1 MIAQTLQTLV
11 GEVNGLWSWI
21 VGIIAGWGLTF
32 TAVVAILVYAHI
44 RIARLNKK
52 INALEGR
59 VVTEGRDTSLRL
71 TKIEHGYNG
80 KNT

>member
-32 TAVVAILVYAHI
+32 TAVVTILVYAHI
-44 RIARLNKK
+44 RINRLNRR
-52 INALEGR
+52 LER
-59 VVTEGRDTSLRL
+59 FNNQHITETRELSFRISKLE
-71 TKIEHGYNG
+71 K
-80 KNT
+80 

>member
-32 TAVVAILVYAHI
+32 TLVVVAIVYAHL
-44 RIARLNKK
+44 RINRLKK
-52 INALEGR
+52 QLEALR
-59 VVTEGRDTSLRL
+59 NQQVTDNRELSFRI
-71 TKIEHGYNG
+71 TKLE
-80 KNT
+80 K

>member
-32 TAVVAILVYAHI
+32 TAVVAGIVYAHI
-44 RIARLNKK
+44 RITRLNRRLDR
-52 INALEGR
+52 INNNQTSE
-59 VVTEGRDTSLRL
+59 TRDLSLRIR
-71 TKIEHGYNG
+71 KFE
-80 KNT
+80 K

>member
-32 TAVVAILVYAHI
+32 TLVVVAIVYAHL
-44 RIARLNKK
+44 RINRLKK
-52 INALEGR
+52 QLEALR
-59 VVTEGRDTSLRL
+59 NQQVTDDRELSFRI
-71 TKIEHGYNG
+71 TKLE
-80 KNT
+80 K

>member
-32 TAVVAILVYAHI
+32 TAVVAGIVYAHI
-44 RIARLNKK
+44 RITRLNRRLDR
-52 INALEGR
+52 INNNQTSE
-59 VVTEGRDTSLRL
+59 TRDLSLRIR
-71 TKIEHGYNG
+71 KFEKRNF
-80 KNT
+80 

>member
-11 GEVNGLWSWI
+11 GEVNGIWSWI

-44 RIARLNKK
+44 RINRLNRR
-52 INALEGR
+52 LER
-59 VVTEGRDTSLRL
+59 FNNQHITETRELSFRISKLE
-71 TKIEHGYNG
+71 K
-80 KNT
+80 

>member
-32 TAVVAILVYAHI
+32 TAVVAAIIYAHI
-44 RIARLNKK
+44 RVNRAYRLIESVKNQM
-52 INALEGR
+52 
-59 VVTEGRDTSLRL
+59 VTDDRDLSLRVRKL
-71 TKIEHGYNG
+71 EK
-80 KNT
+80 